1 MKKLLFFYEKILN
14 SLTSCTSQ
22 PYVHGA
28 RCIKKVGLGNSKKN
42 LHFIILDAPPYPNSK
57 LVNLILMGPM

>member
-1 MKKLLFFYEKILN
+1 MKTLLNY
-14 SLTSCTSQ
+14 LTNCASQ

-28 RCIKKVGLGNSKKN
+28 RCNVIFGVGNFKKT

-57 LVNLILMGPM
+57 LVNLILMGPMQMGY